1 MKTIRSGVIALM
13 AATVL
18 MVASPANADSQR
30 PLSGRMELTNYS
42 VPCAVGDL
50 PPFLTWAGTV
60 VIDGET
66 YGWADFPISD
76 LVVDGKFIY
85 VQEYW
90 TIFTL
95 AEGEAA
101 DPSTACDASRIVLA
115 GVNDARGAPGFT
127 GKADGVVTTVLE
139 PGPFDDV
146 AMGSRMFWRGK
157 VTEVV
162 DGVATS
168 FKATLHIQ
176 PAR

>member
-1 MKTIRSGVIALM
+1 VKKTGFGIAAVIAV
-13 AATVL
+13 AAL
-18 MVASPANADSQR
+18 SAAAPASAADQK
-30 PLSGRMELTNYS
+30 PLSGHMELTNFS
-42 VPCAVGDL
+42 QACAVEHT

-60 VIDGET
+60 VIDGVT

-76 LVVDGKFIY
+76 LVVEGKFIY

-95 AEGEAA
+95 GEGEAA
-101 DPSTACDASRIVLA
+101 NPSTACDASRVVLA
-115 GVNDARGAPGFT
+115 GVNDGRGAPGFT
-127 GKADGVVTTVLE
+127 GRADGVVETVLE

-146 AMGSRMFWRGK
+146 EVGSRMFWRGK